1 MEEASTS
8 AAGAARA
15 AGLTPLIITIVEAQN
30 LPIKDVAAKT
40 DPFVAIEAGGVRA
53 QTDVQRGTVNPIFDH
68 LCTLRCVFSAGVRE
82 ELRIAC
88 WHEDVYED
96 VLIGRG
102 TLDISAVIHEH
113 AELDEV
119 RPAAPA
125 PPSRPPARPTSP
137 EGLPPLR
144 ASRHPLPPR
153 SGSSC
158 STSAASRPSAPT
170 CTCT

>member
-1 MEEASTS
+1 MAAASS
-8 AAGAARA
+8 SDAA
-15 AGLTPLIITIVEAQN
+15 AGLTPLLVQIVEATN
-30 LPIKDVAAKT
+30 LPVKDVASKT
-40 DPFVAIEAGGVRA
+40 DSFVVVEAGGVRA
-53 QTDVQRGTVNPIFDH
+53 QTKVHRGTVNPVFEHDA
-68 LCTLRCVFSAGVRE
+68 TMRAVFSAGVRE
-82 ELRIAC
+82 ELRVSV